1 MLVLEIPVR
10 VEISNIKFATRLW
23 KLTHLEVVLQSKHL
37 KRGILYMKES
47 FKYVRKG
54 IQGKRLIYLDYNR
67 INIKRAYR
75 KFLRENFF
83 GKMII
88 VDFVNVFAIF

>member
-1 MLVLEIPVR
+1 
-10 VEISNIKFATRLW
+10 
-23 KLTHLEVVLQSKHL
+23 
-37 KRGILYMKES
+37 MKES